1 MQASESSTKKEK
13 RIFNRQL
20 RISNRHERF
29 YKSNF
34 IMFEI
39 GYVLLAI
46 PMLVLALSSVPILMF
61 YTLTQEFHL
70 WPIIIVCILV
80 VFTQITAMQ
89 YFVRKYYLN
98 YHKMSLGQFFRYRF
112 DLRRK
117 RINKGDQEEFYYEE
131 TWYEDLDEMIERVKN
146 KRQEQTIRIYTQAY
160 GNIVD

>member
-46 PMLVLALSSVPILMF
+46 PMLILALSSVPILMF